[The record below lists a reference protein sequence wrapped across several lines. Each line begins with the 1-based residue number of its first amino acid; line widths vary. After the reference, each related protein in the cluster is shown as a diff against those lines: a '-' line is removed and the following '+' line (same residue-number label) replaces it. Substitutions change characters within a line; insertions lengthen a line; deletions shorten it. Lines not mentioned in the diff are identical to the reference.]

1 MRLEAEVGQAA
12 LKVATAADDVVMAA
26 AAAAAAAV
34 AVVVVVVVQRNE
46 AGLRVRRVHPF
57 VRKAEEHF
65 RVRTCVPEAG
75 GKSRSK

>member
-1 MRLEAEVGQAA
+1 
-12 LKVATAADDVVMAA
+12 MAA
-26 AAAAAAAV
+26 AAAAAV
-34 AVVVVVVVQRNE
+34 VVVVVVVVVVQRNE

-75 GKSRSK
+75 GRSRSKKLAVRTLTRITAS